1 MTRGLA
7 MTVER
12 QQQSV
17 KEITGKPDRPKI
29 RNVSSVKDTFKRRRR
44 EATGY
49 KKYLRK
55 AYLIKNFYPPWLM

>member
-44 EATGY
+44 EATG
-49 KKYLRK
+49 
-55 AYLIKNFYPPWLM
+55 